1 MKKLFLI
8 VALVLSSCG
17 GIEGNDFDLF
27 NEYYSDC
34 VEYCT
39 ADAKWSGA
47 CGYALLD
54 LEACTRHVWDAGCA
68 NMWCAARVI
77 TINETDYEFQI
88 ASGNRDEYC
97 VLYDARTDKA
107 LPEVSSVCN

>member
-8 VALVLSSCG
+8 VALVLSSCS

-39 ADAKWSGA
+39 ADTAFANA
-47 CGYALLD
+47 CGFAI
-54 LEACTRHVWDAGCA
+54 LESKTCTRFVWDQGCENYWCESRLITFEQA
-68 NMWCAARVI
+68 NYEYEIAA
-77 TINETDYEFQI
+77 
-88 ASGNRDEYC
+88 GNRDIVCEEYDNRPD
-97 VLYDARTDKA
+97 VKTPPLARK
-107 LPEVSSVCN
+107 CH